1 MSENELNEGDSS
13 DDDFKFDSN
22 KLEEVILVKES
33 YCMACDSPL
42 KSYSSLIC
50 HDCLGDSVDVLSRMI
65 ETSDD
70 EKKTIFV
77 DPSYYNKHLEDI
89 EEEMEDEVFEDE
101 ISEDEI
107 SNEDVEASFDYRMRR
122 TLKNLLCEMDDSE
135 ES

>member
-1 MSENELNEGDSS
+1 MSENEFNEDDSS

-22 KLEEVILVKES
+22 KLEEVILIKES
-33 YCMACDSPL
+33 YCLACDSLL

-50 HDCLGDSVDVLSRMI
+50 HDCLGESVDVLSQMI
-65 ETSDD
+65 ENSNS

-77 DPSYYNKHLEDI
+77 DPLYYNKYLEDI
-89 EEEMEDEVFEDE
+89 ESVAEEMEDEVLEDE
-101 ISEDEI
+101 V

-122 TLKNLLCEMDDSE
+122 TLKNLLCEIDNSE